1 MYIYT
6 YIYIYTYMY
15 SATVTQSH
23 MWPSK
28 TKKNFR
34 NSVPDVAAQNT
45 EKRDLSN
52 TIDLVAPCRGAA
64 EKKLG

>member
-1 MYIYT
+1 
-6 YIYIYTYMY
+6 MY

-28 TKKNFR
+28 TKKKLR